1 MFHLAIPI
9 HDIDKAKNFYQS
21 LGLAIGRE
29 SDQFVII
36 NFFGHQ
42 VVCHLD
48 ASEIVEKPKMYPR
61 HFGWIVD
68 DESNYKEI
76 LENARRNQIKFFKED
91 FRRYLNEPS
100 EHRSFFLQDPSNNLI
115 EFKWYKNRNWIF

>member
-1 MFHLAIPI
+1 
-9 HDIDKAKNFYQS
+9 
-21 LGLAIGRE
+21 
-29 SDQFVII
+29 
-36 NFFGHQ
+36 
-42 VVCHLD
+42 
-48 ASEIVEKPKMYPR
+48 MYPR